1 MIELLKSMRLDLL
14 LALAAVLASAPVI
27 AAIDLRDYDNDLMR
41 DLDKTVKYFEPD
53 ITAQNADAAKEDA
66 QVLLDG
72 FKYTES
78 YFTKKGAEDAVEIS
92 RKGVKVINDV
102 LANVDTNNFDAAA
115 AAARETPNLCKSCH
129 DIYKPRLAR

>member
-1 MIELLKSMRLDLL
+1 MIEFLKSLRLDILI
-14 LALAAVLASAPVI
+14 ALAAVLASAPVV

-41 DLDKTVKYFEPD
+41 DLDKTIKYFEPD

-78 YFTKKGAEDAVEIS
+78 YFAKNGAEDAVEIS
-92 RKGVKVINDV
+92 RRGVKVVNDV
-102 LANVDTNNFDAAA
+102 LANVDSNNFEAAA
-115 AAARETPNLCKSCH
+115 TAARETPGLCKSCH

>member
-1 MIELLKSMRLDLL
+1 MIELLKALRLDLL

-41 DLDKTVKYFEPD
+41 DLDKIVKYFEPD
-53 ITAQNADAAKEDA
+53 ITAQNAEAAKEDA

-72 FKYTES
+72 FRYAES
-78 YFTKKGAEDAVEIS
+78 YFAKKGADDAVEIS

-102 LANVDTNNFDAAA
+102 LANVDNNNFEAAA

-129 DIYKPRLAR
+129 DLYKPRLAR